1 MKIIQ
6 NEKGYALLLTFI
18 TIILIVILTMSFSLR
33 ALNHNRLVE
42 KTDMS
47 YEATA
52 VAEMGVEYYQ
62 ARVLNLIKEYQTP
75 GTLEWTKVEK
85 ELNLL
90 NNYIKSTPT
99 KDKGTEMYKRT
110 IESYIN
116 KALGYLEADIGNLL
130 SSNINYMIPGTQYK
144 ITRVLSSNA
153 PWKIEITGL
162 SKEDNQV
169 IDVEF
174 QLKDNKGNDFELIV
188 LGTSEGIINPSFP
201 SIGITKITFDD
212 LIPRRTNI
220 VNFAENVNPNTAFS
234 GDNFILNNNL
244 ENPNNT
250 KIQSKGSVSINGI
263 NNMSSLDIYALD
275 EVTIKNPIHAQNLN
289 IYANKLNISTLNS
302 LNKSKIEIENTATFS
317 AMGSI
322 DNSKIQVNG
331 IAIFDYF
338 NTITNKSS
346 IKIKGNTNFK
356 YISKMEQGSEFLING
371 NLTASE
377 YVQNINDNSL
387 IKVMGAA
394 NFGRYIDGMSNSKIH
409 VAGSVEVGYLQS
421 INNNSELLIA
431 GSANLGKY
439 IQSMEKSKIHV
450 GGAMAVGYINNLKN
464 GSSITVNGDADFGTW
479 IESIEGGSTIN
490 VGGKAT
496 VGKVIMKDGYM
507 NIEGQLTLNGQ
518 NPTVISGGT
527 VVVNSVNFAGSAVGE
542 KESISV
548 SGDGKLCIRDFN
560 NTSTALA
567 NKKSKATGQGEIIFL
582 NTSRPKNYN
591 EKIGLGSLDT
601 GNHTREVGIDAFSSL
616 CGVTSIPTENYIIN
630 TNLPS
635 ADNITKAIKY
645 Y

>member
-1 MKIIQ
+1 MKILQ
-6 NEKGYALLLTFI
+6 NEKGYALLLTFL
-18 TIILIVILTMSFSLR
+18 TIILIVIFTMSFSLR

-52 VAEMGVEYYQ
+52 IAEMGVEYYQ
-62 ARVLNLIKEYQTP
+62 ARILNLIKEYQTI
-75 GTLEWTKVEK
+75 GTPEWTKVEK

-90 NNYIKSTPT
+90 NNYIKSTPS

-110 IESYIN
+110 IESYIK
-116 KALGYLEADIGNLL
+116 KALGYLEEDIGNLL

-169 IDVEF
+169 MDVEF
-174 QLKDNKGNDFELIV
+174 QLKDKNGNDFELIV
-188 LGTSEGIINPSFP
+188 LGTSGGIINPSFP
-201 SIGITKITFDD
+201 SIGITKITFNN

-220 VNFAENVNPNTAFS
+220 TNITKNVNPSTTFS
-234 GDNFILNNNL
+234 NDDFILNNYL
-244 ENPNNT
+244 GDPNNT
-250 KIQSKGSVSINGI
+250 EIQSKRNVSIKGV
-263 NNMSSLDIYALD
+263 NNMKSLDIYALGNV
-275 EVTIKNPIHAQNLN
+275 EFKEPFHAQNLN
-289 IYANKLNISTLNS
+289 LYANTLNMPTLNS
-302 LNKSKIEIENTATFS
+302 LINSKIEMENT
-317 AMGSI
+317 SI
-322 DNSKIQVNG
+322 FNGMDSISGSKIQVNG
-331 IAIFDYF
+331 DSTFAYF
-338 NTITNKSS
+338 NTITNQSS
-346 IKIKGNTNFK
+346 IKIDGNTKFN
-356 YISKMEQGSEFLING
+356 YIDKMEKSSEFLING
-371 NLTASE
+371 KLTSQ
-377 YVQNINDNSL
+377 YIKNINDSY

-507 NIEGQLTLNGQ
+507 NVEGQLTLNGQ

-601 GNHTREVGIDAFSSL
+601 GNHTREVGIDAYNSL

-635 ADNITKAIKY
+635 TDNITKAIKY